1 MVAVPM
7 SRDSITRLLHISLAL
22 CAITPALFILS
33 LILRYGVDV
42 PYVDEWSLAPLYAKA
57 HAHTLAWVDLF
68 AQHNEHR
75 YIFPKLLL
83 ILFALLAHGNVRSEM
98 IFSLL
103 LCCGSSGVL
112 WWLLQRTVA
121 GTNAK
126 RLFVLVL
133 LNLVLFSPVQ
143 AENWV
148 WGFQFTVFLVQ
159 LLVLLGVAVA
169 TSRHRLAQK
178 FTLSAV
184 IAALATFSFGN
195 GFILWVIT
203 FPVALA
209 SEDPLRRAARW
220 RWLGAWAAV
229 FLAAGL
235 LYFTDYSRPAHHP
248 PFAASSAV
256 WDYYVYIACFL
267 GAHLASA
274 AREGGV
280 ALPMVIGSGLLL
292 LYAGLVAVA
301 LLTRDLALR
310 RGLLSWIAMGA
321 FAIIS
326 AAMASLTRIGFGVN
340 QGLDSRYTTFSL
352 LLSIGVIGGYA
363 TSAPWLRKLVFA
375 RRRYEFFL
383 RCQGA
388 LLALLLIL
396 WGYSA
401 LWGVGF
407 IRRNERTRLWGKAG
421 LLLANVT
428 RDELVYGA
436 YLGGWAPDILRAARI
451 ENELGLLHPP
461 LFATADVDQLPKAR
475 VDNREIGYLDQITT
489 NGTAVEARGWAVFP
503 DYARVADAVV
513 ASYRGQDNVTRL
525 FAVTDQI
532 FDRPDAAKAL
542 NRDDLIR
549 CGWLIHFSRSAIP
562 AGPQTINA
570 WAIDARTGLLY
581 PLGGEEVLP

>member
-1 MVAVPM
+1 MIAVPM
-7 SRDSITRLLHISLAL
+7 SRDSITRLLHIALAL
-22 CAITPALFILS
+22 CAIAPALFILS

-57 HAHTLAWVDLF
+57 HAHTLTWVDLF

-83 ILFALLAHGNVRSEM
+83 ILFATWAHGNLRSEM

-103 LCCGSSGVL
+103 LCCVSSAVL
-112 WWLLQRTVA
+112 WWHLQRTVA
-121 GTNAK
+121 GSNAK

-148 WGFQFTVFLVQ
+148 WGFQFTVFMVQ
-159 LLVLLGVAVA
+159 FLVLLGIAVA
-169 TSRHRLAQK
+169 TSRLRVAQK

-184 IAALATFSFGN
+184 IAAVATFSFGN
-195 GFILWVIT
+195 GFILWLIT
-203 FPVALA
+203 FPVALT
-209 SEDPLRRAARW
+209 SEDRLRSK
-220 RWLGAWAAV
+220 WLGAWATV
-229 FLAAGL
+229 FLAVGL
-235 LYFTDYSRPAHHP
+235 LYFTGYSRPAHHP
-248 PFAASSAV
+248 PFAASSDV

-280 ALPMVIGSGLLL
+280 ALPMAIGSGLLL
-292 LYAGLVAVA
+292 LYAGLVGLA
-301 LLTRDLALR
+301 LLARDPALR
-310 RGLLSWIAMGA
+310 RGLLSWIAVGT

-352 LLSIGVIGGYA
+352 LLSIGVIGGYTTA
-363 TSAPWLRKLVFA
+363 APWLHKLA
-375 RRRYEFFL
+375 PPRRWYEFFL
-383 RCQGA
+383 RSQGA
-388 LLALLLIL
+388 LLAVLLIL

-407 IRRNERTRLWGKAG
+407 IQRNERTRLWGKAG

-428 RDELVYGA
+428 NDELVYGA
-436 YLGGWAPDILRAARI
+436 YLGGWAPDILKAARI
-451 ENELGLLHPP
+451 ENGLGLLHPP
-461 LFATADVDQLPKAR
+461 LFTTADVARLRQGR
-475 VDNREIGYLDQITT
+475 VDNREIGYLDQVTT
-489 NGTAVEARGWAVFP
+489 NGTAVEARGWAVLP
-503 DYARVADAVV
+503 GYERVGDAVV
-513 ASYRGQDNVTRL
+513 VSCRSPDNEARV

-532 FDRPDAAKAL
+532 FDRPDAAKKL
-542 NRDDLIR
+542 NREDLTR
-549 CGWLIHFSRSAIP
+549 CGWLIHFDRSVIP

-570 WAIDARTGLLY
+570 WAIDARTGILY

>member
-22 CAITPALFILS
+22 CAIAPALFILS

-68 AQHNEHR
+68 EQHNEHR

-83 ILFALLAHGNVRSEM
+83 ILFAFLAHGNLRAEM

-103 LCCGSSGVL
+103 LCCASSAVL
-112 WWLLQRTVA
+112 WWHLKRTVA
-121 GTNAK
+121 GTNGK

-169 TSRHRLAQK
+169 TSRHRLPQK
-178 FTLSAV
+178 FALSVV

-209 SEDPLRRAARW
+209 SEDRPGKAARW

-235 LYFTDYSRPAHHP
+235 LYFIGYSRPAHHP

-256 WDYYVYIACFL
+256 WDYYVYVACFL

-280 ALPMVIGSGLLL
+280 VLPMAIGSGLLL
-292 LYAGLVAVA
+292 LYAGLAGVT
-301 LLTRDLALR
+301 LLARDPALR
-310 RGLLSWIAMGA
+310 RGLLPWIAMGG

-363 TSAPWLRKLVFA
+363 TAAPWLHKFA
-375 RRRYEFFL
+375 VAHRRYDFFL
-383 RCQGA
+383 QFQGA

-396 WGYSA
+396 WGYST

-407 IRRNERTRLWGKAG
+407 IQRNERTRLWGKAG

-436 YLGGWAPDILRAARI
+436 YLGAWAPDILKAARI

-461 LFATADVDQLPKAR
+461 LIATADVAQLRKAR
-475 VDNREIGYLDQITT
+475 VDKEIGYLDQITT
-489 NGTAVEARGWAVFP
+489 TGTAVEARGWAVFP
-503 DYARVADAVV
+503 DYGRVADAVV
-513 ASYRGQDNVTRL
+513 ASYRGLDNVTKL

-542 NRDDLIR
+542 NRADLIR
-549 CGWLIHFSRSAIP
+549 CGWLIHFDRSAIP

-570 WAIDARTGLLY
+570 WAIDARTGILY
-581 PLGGEEVLP
+581 PLGGEELLP